1 MVRIGDKERSF
12 VGSHQWIG
20 SQEVSYVLSAL
31 LDIDCRFIVLE
42 KGSEI
47 RKHYR
52 RLQDHF
58 ISQGTPVMIGGGVL
72 AFTCLGIQWKNDSTD
87 CRFLILVVNGGLN
100 DL

>member
-1 MVRIGDKERSF
+1 MSF
-12 VGSHQWIG
+12 V
-20 SQEVSYVLSAL
+20 LSSL
-31 LDIDCRFIVLE
+31 LNVECRFIVLE

-47 RKHYR
+47 RKYYR

-72 AFTCLGIQWKNDSTD
+72 AFTCLGIQWKDDHSE
-87 CRFLILVVNGGLN
+87 CRFLILVRRIGEF